1 MFWEL
6 VRIYRNKICTWK
18 YGPVVQKT
26 SWSSESISPPQARK
40 MPTPITER
48 RNSSRCK
55 HDLVPGWQKQKE
67 TLVRLSIC
75 EINKTIVSSENDWET
90 RFCYQAGSLTSSTP
104 SLLPN
109 IWKLFKLS
117 FDSFEPFQ
125 VIWVNVKQKD
135 IFRKAITCLEWWTG
149 SPVSL
154 KHSPVHSP
162 PSDPFV
168 SMQSTMFENIGQ
180 CHPNVDI

>member
-1 MFWEL
+1 MALWC
-6 VRIYRNKICTWK
+6 RRRPGHQN
-18 YGPVVQKT
+18 P
-26 SWSSESISPPQARK
+26 SPPHKLGKCQPQSLREEIQAD
-40 MPTPITER
+40 
-48 RNSSRCK
+48 
-55 HDLVPGWQKQKE
+55 DLVPGWQKQKE

-90 RFCYQAGSLTSSTP
+90 RFCYQAGSLTSSTS

>member
-1 MFWEL
+1 MALWC
-6 VRIYRNKICTWK
+6 RRRPGHQN
-18 YGPVVQKT
+18 P
-26 SWSSESISPPQARK
+26 SPPHKLGKFQPQSLREEIQAD
-40 MPTPITER
+40 
-48 RNSSRCK
+48 
-55 HDLVPGWQKQKE
+55 DLAPGWQKQKE

-75 EINKTIVSSENDWET
+75 EINKTIVSSEKDWET

-168 SMQSTMFENIGQ
+168 SMQSTMFENID
-180 CHPNVDI
+180 PNVDI

>member
-1 MFWEL
+1 MALWC
-6 VRIYRNKICTWK
+6 RRRPGHQN
-18 YGPVVQKT
+18 P
-26 SWSSESISPPQARK
+26 SPPHKLGKFQPQSLREEIQAD
-40 MPTPITER
+40 
-48 RNSSRCK
+48 
-55 HDLVPGWQKQKE
+55 DLIPGWQKQKE
-67 TLVRLSIC
+67 TLVRLRIC

-90 RFCYQAGSLTSSTP
+90 RFCYQAGSLTSSTS